1 VEDRILEIVAKLKR
15 IATRRQ
21 ELLAELEHLSET
33 PSIAA
38 RRRQLVEE
46 VLATDP
52 EQTSLSLEL
61 PRSFN
66 LMNEIRRLLD
76 SQPRSTFT
84 AAGIKTKLSIPPSA
98 DKNLL
103 RGVGKT
109 GKNRTN
115 SSNWAGLISVKDKAE
130 ETLGL
135 RHLGDL
141 IKALHIS
148 WYPGHTSPGD
158 ASSWEASRNPA
169 WQRLTHACAMDARS
183 GRDLSQSSA
192 AP

>member
-1 VEDRILEIVAKLKR
+1 MEDRILEIVAELKR

-98 DKNLL
+98 DKTFYAALAKL
-103 RGVGKT
+103 ART
-109 GKNRTN
+109 GQIRRTGRALYQ
-115 SSNWAGLISVKDKAE
+115 S
-130 ETLGL
+130 
-135 RHLGDL
+135 R
-141 IKALHIS
+141 IKLKK
-148 WYPGHTSPGD
+148 
-158 ASSWEASRNPA
+158 R
-169 WQRLTHACAMDARS
+169 
-183 GRDLSQSSA
+183 
-192 AP
+192 